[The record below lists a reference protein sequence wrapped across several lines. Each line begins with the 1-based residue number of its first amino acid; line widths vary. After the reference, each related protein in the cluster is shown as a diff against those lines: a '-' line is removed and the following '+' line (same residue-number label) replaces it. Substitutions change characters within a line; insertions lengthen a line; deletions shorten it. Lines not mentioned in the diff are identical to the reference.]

1 MTSKLDKSIIHS
13 MPRQS
18 FPICQCKWVELHLLL
33 SHFSPLIKSTHA
45 PSISLSSSLASLLIS
60 DDYLSP
66 LILSQQKLL
75 GYKQINNFVPKE
87 ITFCCFIVGKTFLR
101 NLQRFCVFKK
111 HEIHTVFENYKNGLI
126 QHCER
131 SELRLHFEWALKC
144 RYFKKEH

>member
-1 MTSKLDKSIIHS
+1 

-131 SELRLHFEWALKC
+131 SELRLHFEWALID
-144 RYFKKEH
+144 